1 MTTHYT
7 RTRFTWFAYLSLAYF
22 GLMTTIVSAL
32 IPFLRQDYALTFT
45 LGSLHLTLMA
55 TGTVLIGLV
64 GERILRAWGRGAAVW
79 RGAAGIA
86 LGASLIAVSPN
97 AVVSLGSSFV
107 LGISAALLM
116 VTLQASLSDYY
127 GPLRGAALAEASGV
141 ASMATIV
148 APFWVGTAVS
158 LGLGWRGATLAAAAL
173 LVPLALA
180 FWRVPLPAAT
190 LAPPSDGKPH
200 PRLPGAFWMYAFV
213 QFLVVAVEWGI
224 IAWGGT
230 YLAQSGGLATAEGV
244 RWMSIFF
251 TAMVIGRFSG
261 RWIAERVRGVR
272 QMYLQQA
279 VAAVGFLLFWLA
291 PSLPLRLV
299 GLFIVGLGISNL
311 YPFVVALADG
321 VADGQ
326 TDLAMTRLAL
336 IGGFGILLT
345 PLVLGWAADRLD
357 LQQALGIIG
366 LLLVASVVAT
376 AVAGALGRRH
386 AAARLAAAERIAA

>member
-22 GLMTTIVSAL
+22 GLLTTIISAL
-32 IPFLRQDYALTFT
+32 IPFLRQDYDLTFT
-45 LGSLHLTLMA
+45 LGSLHLTLSA
-55 TGTVLIGLV
+55 TGTVIIGLT
-64 GERILRAWGRGAAVW
+64 GHRILRAWGRRAAVW
-79 RGAAGIA
+79 GGAAGMA
-86 LGASLIAVSPN
+86 LGATLIALSLN
-97 AVVSLGSSFV
+97 VVTSLAGSFA

-116 VTLQASLSDYY
+116 ITFQAALSDYY
-127 GPLRGAALAEASGV
+127 GPLRGAALAESSGV

-180 FWRVPLPAAT
+180 FWRTPVPRATPA
-190 LAPPSDGKPH
+190 PHVDGTPH

-213 QFLVVAVEWGI
+213 QFLVVSVEWGI
-224 IAWGGT
+224 IAWGAT
-230 YLAQSGGLATAEGV
+230 YLAQSGGLAAAEGV
-244 RWMSIFF
+244 RWMSVFF
-251 TAMVIGRFSG
+251 TAMVVGRFSG
-261 RWIAERVRGVR
+261 RWIAERVHGVR
-272 QMYLQQA
+272 QMYLQLA
-279 VAAVGFLLFWLA
+279 IAAVGFLLFWLA
-291 PSLPLRLV
+291 PSLPLRVV
-299 GLFIVGLGISNL
+299 GLFVVGLGISNL

-326 TDLAMTRLAL
+326 SDLAMTRLAL

-366 LLLVASVVAT
+366 LLLIASAAAT
-376 AVAGALGRRH
+376 AVAGRLGQRH
-386 AAARLAAAERIAA
+386 AARLAAAQRLAA

>member
-1 MTTHYT
+1 MTTHYI

-22 GLMTTIVSAL
+22 GLLTTIVSAL
-32 IPFLRQDYALTFT
+32 IPFLRQDYDLTFT

-55 TGTVLIGLV
+55 TGTVIIGLTGDRV
-64 GERILRAWGRGAAVW
+64 LRAWGRRAAVW

-86 LGASLIAVSPN
+86 LGAGIIALSLNVGM
-97 AVVSLGSSFV
+97 SLAGSFV
-107 LGISAALLM
+107 LGISAALLL
-116 VTLQASLSDYY
+116 VTLQASLSDHY
-127 GPLRGAALAEASGV
+127 GPLRGAALAESNGV

-148 APFWVGTAVS
+148 APFWVGLAVS

-190 LAPPSDGKPH
+190 LAPRLDGQPH

-213 QFLVVAVEWGI
+213 QFLVVSVEWGV
-224 IAWGGT
+224 IAWGAT
-230 YLAQSGGLATAEGV
+230 YLAQFGGLAAAEGV
-244 RWMSIFF
+244 RWMSVFF

-261 RWIAERVRGVR
+261 RWIAERVHGVR

-291 PSLPLRLV
+291 PSLPLRLL
-299 GLFIVGLGISNL
+299 GLFVVGLGISNL

-336 IGGFGILLT
+336 ISGFGILLT
-345 PLVLGWAADRLD
+345 PLVLGSVADRLD

-376 AVAGALGRRH
+376 AVAGALDRRH
-386 AAARLAAAERIAA
+386 AATRQAAAERIAA